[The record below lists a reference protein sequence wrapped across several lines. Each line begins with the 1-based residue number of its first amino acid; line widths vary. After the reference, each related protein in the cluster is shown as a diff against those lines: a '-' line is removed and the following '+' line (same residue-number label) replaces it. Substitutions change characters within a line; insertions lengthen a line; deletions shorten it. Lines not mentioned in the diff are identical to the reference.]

1 MIEHFTKRLFGS
13 DAEAMAARNKR
24 ARQLRAMG
32 HVVRCEAHNFSGFG
46 YGREY
51 VLEYDD
57 YSFGYTEG
65 RPNVKRK
72 IDSGIGPDE
81 NIP

>member
-1 MIEHFTKRLFGS
+1 MKEHFSKRLFGS

-24 ARQLRAMG
+24 ARQLRKMG
-32 HVVRCEAHNFSGFG
+32 HSVRCAAHDFSGFG

-51 VLEYDD
+51 VLEYEDPSMQFVD
-57 YSFGYTEG
+57 G

-72 IDSGIGPDE
+72 IDSGIDPS
-81 NIP
+81 